1 MKHEV
6 TLEMLQRLNAEH
18 AESRSSASSTP
29 GFTAPV
35 RALNQGSSISLGWR
49 PPPETPTEVAK
60 LKGALA
66 LLTADVPRGAGK
78 LYDPDGKVS
87 EQNWLVVIWGI
98 ASLGWQCGQ
107 DLAREWSR
115 KSERY
120 TDEGFEKAWSDYNPN
135 HRNPIRIGS
144 LYELA
149 KSRGWNGGLDFHL
162 EPVVANPARYKL
174 LGAAEIDALPPT
186 SWRLKNIFPSSG
198 LGAIYGK
205 SGSGK
210 SFLTIDLAAAIAEGA
225 PWFGYKTV
233 ASPVVYVMLEGQG
246 GLANRKRAWENV
258 NKRPLPAD
266 LKVVIDPFQLTEGQD
281 LADLTAVIPE
291 GATIFIDTLNRAA
304 PTLDENASKEMGI
317 VLQAA
322 ETLQRSSGGLVIIVH
337 HTGKDAGRGMRGHSS
352 LFAAMDGAIEV
363 VRNQSVRHWSVA
375 KSKDGEDGKEVAFR
389 LVIHNLGKDSDGEQI
404 TSCSVERDLGT
415 LFAKP
420 APKGNRQG
428 PAFKA
433 VKSELAKSTTLGKGG
448 STAKTQC
455 AKVDD
460 IIPVIAGTLTTTKAN
475 QRTNEAKKILD
486 SLIAG
491 GHLGSGLDAAQ
502 DGWCWLPV

>member
-18 AESRSSASSTP
+18 AESRSLASNIP

-35 RALNQGSSISLGWR
+35 GAFNQGSSISLGWR
-49 PPPETPTEVAK
+49 PPPETPTEITK

-66 LLTADVPRGAGK
+66 LLTADVPRGAGN

-87 EQNWLVVIWGI
+87 EQTWLIVIWGI
-98 ASLGWQCGQ
+98 ASLKWRYGKEI
-107 DLAREWSR
+107 AREWSR
-115 KSERY
+115 QSERY
-120 TDEGFEKAWSDYNPN
+120 TDEGFDKAWSDYNPN

-149 KSRGWNGGLDFHL
+149 KNRGWNGGNEFHQV
-162 EPVVANPARYKL
+162 PVVANRTRYML

-198 LGAIYGK
+198 LGAIYGA
-205 SGSGK
+205 SGCGK

-266 LKVVIDPFQLTEGQD
+266 LKVVIDPFQLTEEQD
-281 LADLTAVIPE
+281 LADLTAVIPPQ
-291 GATIFIDTLNRAA
+291 ATIFIDTLNRAA

-317 VLQAA
+317 VLKAA

-375 KSKDGEDGKEVAFR
+375 KSKDGEDGTEVAFK
-389 LVIHNLGKDSDGEQI
+389 LVIHNLGKDSDGEEI
-404 TSCSVERDLGT
+404 TSCSVER
-415 LFAKP
+415 
-420 APKGNRQG
+420 
-428 PAFKA
+428 
-433 VKSELAKSTTLGKGG
+433 
-448 STAKTQC
+448 
-455 AKVDD
+455 
-460 IIPVIAGTLTTTKAN
+460 
-475 QRTNEAKKILD
+475 
-486 SLIAG
+486 
-491 GHLGSGLDAAQ
+491 
-502 DGWCWLPV
+502 